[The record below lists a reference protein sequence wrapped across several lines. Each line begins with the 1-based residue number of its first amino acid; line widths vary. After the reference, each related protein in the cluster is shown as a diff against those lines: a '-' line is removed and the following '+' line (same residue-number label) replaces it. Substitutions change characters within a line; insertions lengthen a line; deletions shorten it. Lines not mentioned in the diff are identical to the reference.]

1 MKMKFVCR
9 LGAAKLAAWSLAC
22 AAIWFGFGL
31 CGSGFG
37 LGLGFGLGSGLQAQT
52 VNANYEDGG
61 LYIRLK
67 SASAFA
73 VKSGESRLLRAE
85 RFEFLR
91 EEAANF
97 GIRSEVESMAF
108 ANNEVLA
115 RTISVT
121 IDDVERIDELI
132 DILRQNPDVELVEK
146 RPVYYVCGASIDG
159 GAGVD
164 GGVASA
170 STGAADASTAADAT
184 GGDPLYD
191 ASIGGIN
198 HKWHLEVIKADEARK
213 LATGKPSIKVAVVDN
228 AIWNSHEDLS
238 IAPENLYNVHTGKV
252 GEAAPPADVN
262 QSPSC
267 TNKNDCPA
275 YLWSHGTHC
284 AGNVGAVS
292 GNGKGMYAVGS
303 GVTLM
308 GVRCAVD
315 AVPGAVSNG
324 FGGLRWAAEHGAKVI
339 SLSWGSNS
347 EMSKTE
353 SELIKSCYN
362 QGIILVAA
370 AGNSTSSALFYPG
383 ASPYVI
389 SVGSVD
395 SDKKYSDRF
404 SNYGKWV
411 DILSPGGF
419 IKRGNSASNY
429 SVLSTTFCTNQ
440 NYRIDGDAN
449 FNGQYYDGMF
459 GTSMATPVAASLVGL
474 LVSVDST
481 LNTHQVRELLA
492 STAQV
497 VDGNAPRVRDGSGVI
512 DALAAV
518 TALKNSTHSR
528 PTDFVCEVVPPKG
541 MKMSWSAP
549 ALKSGEAALSYYRI
563 YKNGVLLKDRVTE
576 TSFSDDNL
584 KEGNYTYSVEAVFED
599 EKTALRDGVDFYM
612 PLYRH
617 INAEVTPKPE
627 CGMVQGVGYYVNGD
641 TAVLKAVPAPG
652 YSFVR
657 WKDGDNNLSRDTT
670 IRIGAYYDIT
680 LTAVFKENAANEK
693 TGAAS
698 AIMVYPNPAEEV
710 LYVENLPS
718 GEGFSGGIYDVAGRL
733 IKEVSLSRAASGFG
747 SARGEI
753 YISELRK
760 GTYILQLI
768 SSDGVMRSV
777 KFQKK

>member
-9 LGAAKLAAWSLAC
+9 LGAAKLAAWSLAW
-22 AAIWFGFGL
+22 AAILGL
-31 CGSGFG
+31 CGSG
-37 LGLGFGLGSGLQAQT
+37 LGFGFGSGLQAQT

-91 EEAANF
+91 EQMSAF
-97 GIRSEVESMAF
+97 GIQSEVESMAF

-121 IDDVERIDELI
+121 IDDAERIDELI

-146 RPVYYVCGASIDG
+146 RPVYYVCGE
-159 GAGVD
+159 
-164 GGVASA
+164 
-170 STGAADASTAADAT
+170 TSTAT
-184 GGDPLYD
+184 GDPLYD
-191 ASIGGIN
+191 APLGGIN

-213 LATGKPSIKVAVVDN
+213 LATGKPHIKVAVVDN

-238 IAPENLYNVHTGKV
+238 IASENLYNVHTGKV
-252 GEAAPPADVN
+252 GESAPPTDVN

-267 TNKNDCPA
+267 NNLSDCPA

-353 SELIKSCYN
+353 SELVKSCYD

-370 AGNSTSSALFYPG
+370 AGNSTSNAFFYPG

-389 SVGSVD
+389 CVGSVD
-395 SDKKYSDRF
+395 SDKKYSDKF

-429 SVLSTTFCTNQ
+429 SVLSATFCTNQ

-518 TALKNSTHSR
+518 TALKNNTHSR
-528 PTDFVCEVVPPKG
+528 PTGFVCEVVPPKG
-541 MKMSWSAP
+541 MKMSWTAP

-576 TSFSDDNL
+576 TTFSDDNL
-584 KEGNYTYSVEAVFED
+584 KEGNYAYSVEAVFED
-599 EKTALRDGVDFYM
+599 GKTALRDGVDFYM
-612 PLYRH
+612 PVYRH
-617 INAEVTPKPE
+617 INAEVSPKPE
-627 CGMVQGVGYYVNGD
+627 WGSVQGIGYYVNGD
-641 TAVLKAVPAPG
+641 TAVLKAVPASG

-657 WKDGDNNLSRDTT
+657 WKDGEENLSRDTT
-670 IRIGAYYDIT
+670 VRIGAYYDIT
-680 LTAVFKENAANEK
+680 LTAVFRENVANEK
-693 TGAAS
+693 AGAAS
-698 AIMVYPNPAEEV
+698 AILVYPNPADEM
-710 LYVENLPS
+710 LYVENLPNGVCNCS
-718 GEGFSGGIYDVAGRL
+718 IYDVAGRL
-733 IKEVSLSRAASGFG
+733 VKEVSLSHAAAAGVGSRA
-747 SARGEI
+747 EI
-753 YISELRK
+753 HIGALRK
-760 GTYILQLI
+760 GAYILQLI
-768 SSDGVMRSV
+768 SSDGAMRSV